1 MTVFNDNKPTIESAR
16 EIIEKYP
23 DRVPVY
29 IEKGD
34 NKIKE
39 QLKKNKYLVP
49 KDITMG
55 QFMYV
60 IRKQLKIRPE
70 DAIFIFCNNTIIP
83 TSEILSEVYDNYKD
97 KETEFLMMKYYKEG
111 VFG

>member
-1 MTVFNDNKPTIESAR
+1 MTFFKQNKPNIGSAK
-16 EIIEKYP
+16 EILKQYP

-34 NKIKE
+34 NKITE
-39 QLKKNKYLVP
+39 ELKKNRYLVP
-49 KDITMG
+49 RDITMG

-60 IRKQLKIRPE
+60 IRKQLKIKPE
-70 DAIFIFCNNTIIP
+70 DAIFIFCNNSIIP
-83 TSEILSEVYDNYKD
+83 SAEILSEVYDKYKD
-97 KETEFLMMKYYKEG
+97 KETEFLMMKYYRET

>member
-1 MTVFNDNKPTIESAR
+1 MTVFNENKPNIESAK

-34 NKIKE
+34 TKIKE

-49 KDITMG
+49 KDINMG
-55 QFMYV
+55 QFMYI

-83 TSEILSEVYDNYKD
+83 TSEILYDVYDKYKH
-97 KETEFLMMKYYKEG
+97 KETGFLMMKYYKEG